1 MPIYLNQDTMDVLK
15 KTFSY
20 LTDLPLYLDKNIF
33 LLQRRI
39 ALLEFNII
47 NNDDIFNLFGLNITS
62 FPVYHGGKYVSLG
75 FSIGKYS
82 EFVYISDVKII
93 PKDTMI
99 YLKTLNIKTL
109 VIDAI
114 NKKGMYALFL
124 FYFCI
129 FIMTYA
135 FIYYLHMKSGIE
147 PSFLASKADLY
158 LDIFE

>member
-47 NNDDIFNLFGLNITS
+47 NNDDVFNLFGLNITS

-93 PKDTMI
+93 PLDTMI
-99 YLKTLNIKTL
+99 YLKTLKIKTL

-114 NKKGMYALFL
+114 NKKGMYIII
-124 FYFCI
+124 CV
-129 FIMTYA
+129 
-135 FIYYLHMKSGIE
+135 
-147 PSFLASKADLY
+147 
-158 LDIFE
+158 

>member
-1 MPIYLNQDTMDVLK
+1 MPIYLNDDTMDILR

-47 NNDDIFNLFGLNITS
+47 KNKDNFKIFGLDVTS
-62 FPVYHGGKYVSLG
+62 FPVYHGGEYVSLG
-75 FSIGKYS
+75 FSIGKFN

-93 PKDTMI
+93 PIDIMI
-99 YLKTLNIKTL
+99 YLKSLKIKTL

-114 NKKGMYALFL
+114 NKKG
-124 FYFCI
+124 
-129 FIMTYA
+129 
-135 FIYYLHMKSGIE
+135 IYK
-147 PSFLASKADLY
+147 
-158 LDIFE
+158 